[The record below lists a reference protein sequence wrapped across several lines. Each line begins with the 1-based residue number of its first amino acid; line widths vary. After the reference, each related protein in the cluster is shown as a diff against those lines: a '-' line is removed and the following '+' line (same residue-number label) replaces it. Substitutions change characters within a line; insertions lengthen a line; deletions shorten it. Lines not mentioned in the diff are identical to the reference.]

1 MKHLTLIAVL
11 TLSVCL
17 LSCRTAKTTT
27 DTTRDSTLSYIDTT
41 VTRTD
46 TAAIMQTDTAA
57 VHTEFTTA
65 DTTLIEFIGSG
76 GKLTIDSTGAVT
88 LKGIRAIRDLRHSV
102 LAVDGIAARSA
113 AATSIHHERHNGLA
127 ADSTSHDRTHA
138 TVTPPPR
145 WYDSALTRLTLA
157 AALALILYLLYRY
170 LRRRAKS

>member
-27 DTTRDSTLSYIDTT
+27 DTTRDSTMSYIDTT

-88 LKGIRAIRDLRHSV
+88 LKGIRAIRDHRYSV

-157 AALALILYLLYRY
+157 AALALILYLFYRY

>member
-1 MKHLTLIAVL
+1 MKHLTLIA
-11 TLSVCL
+11 TLALSACL

-27 DTTRDSTLSYIDTT
+27 DTTRGSTLSYIDTT
-41 VTRTD
+41 MTRTD

-88 LKGIRAIRDLRHSV
+88 LKGIKTIHGHRHTS
-102 LAVDGIAARSA
+102 LAADDTATRSA
-113 AATSIHHERHNGLA
+113 AATATRHERHNGLA
-127 ADSTSHDRTHA
+127 ADSTSHERTHA

-145 WYDSALTRLTLA
+145 WYDSALTRLTLT
-157 AALALILYLLYRY
+157 AALALILYLLCRY
-170 LRRRAKS
+170 LRRRVKS

>member
-57 VHTEFTTA
+57 VHT
-65 DTTLIEFIGSG
+65 
-76 GKLTIDSTGAVT
+76 
-88 LKGIRAIRDLRHSV
+88 LKGIRAIRDHRHSV

>member
-1 MKHLTLIAVL
+1 MKHLTLIA
-11 TLSVCL
+11 TLALSACL

-88 LKGIRAIRDLRHSV
+88 LKGIRAIRDHRHSV
-102 LAVDGIAARSA
+102 LAADGIATRSA

-127 ADSTSHDRTHA
+127 ADSTDHERTKV

-145 WYDSALTRLTLA
+145 WHDSALTRLTLA
-157 AALALILYLLYRY
+157 TALALILYLLYRY
-170 LRRRAKS
+170 LRRRVKS

>member
-41 VTRTD
+41 VTRTN

-88 LKGIRAIRDLRHSV
+88 LKGIRAIRDHRHSV